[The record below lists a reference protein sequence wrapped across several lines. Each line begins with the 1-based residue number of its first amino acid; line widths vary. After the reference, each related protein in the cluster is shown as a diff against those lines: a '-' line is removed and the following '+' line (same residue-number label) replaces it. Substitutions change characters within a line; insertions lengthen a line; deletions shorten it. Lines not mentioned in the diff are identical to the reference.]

1 MMRLKKICALA
12 VSLLLFPCLGHAQ
25 TDGQQL
31 MQKMAAAVEQSGSKP
46 YAMPLDEAE
55 TKALVEYMKAK
66 YKKEFGKELT
76 DLQAAVWGGSAC
88 GLYGGMSMIKNAFSG
103 KGKAVQQPKEP
114 PKPNVWPSGISEYSP
129 KLLMDSF
136 EGNQFAAEKE
146 LSAKEILVWGEVDSL
161 GQQRYS
167 PTGTYSDGR
176 DLPCMKLKG
185 LFHAYFEDTDG
196 LDLAKVN
203 KDNAALLLCSK
214 IHYGKFFV
222 QGMCKPV
229 AVGQMDKDGTLQPT
243 FVDRPLYDDLRK
255 AK

>member
-103 KGKAVQQPKEP
+103 KGKAAQQPKEA

-129 KLLMDSF
+129 KLLMESF

-185 LFHAYFEDTDG
+185 LFHAYFEDTNG

-203 KDNAALLLCSK
+203 KGNAALLLCSK

-222 QGMCKPV
+222 QGM
-229 AVGQMDKDGTLQPT
+229 
-243 FVDRPLYDDLRK
+243 
-255 AK
+255 